1 MLTRALEQIKNDLLA
16 SGLTV
21 IEFAQRGSRDRLRLS
36 DYVLEALRN

>member
-1 MLTRALEQIKNDLLA
+1 LLA

-21 IEFAQRGSRDRLRLS
+21 IEFAQRGSRDRPRLS